1 MNNNGKLKFEIDG
14 KTCYAEK
21 GQSLIDA
28 AKANGIFIP
37 SLCHVEGVKPA
48 GSCRICNVKV
58 NGHNM
63 TACTTPV
70 TEDMTVENNIPELI
84 ELRKA
89 IIEIL
94 FVSGNHFC
102 PSCEKSGNCE
112 LQALAYRYQ
121 MMVPR
126 FPYEFPIKGVDAS
139 SDHILLDRDRCI
151 MCKRCIGTVTKDG
164 KNVFAFNSRGGEHL
178 HVVMDDVLASQLSE
192 QEAQE
197 AMELCP
203 VGAILRKEQGYLVPI
218 GERKYDHAPI
228 GSDIEKS

>member
-70 TEDMTVENNIPELI
+70 TVDMTVENNIPELI

>member
-21 GQSLIDA
+21 GQSIIDA

-197 AMELCP
+197 AMDLCP

>member
-14 KTCYAEK
+14 KTCYAEP

-28 AKANGIFIP
+28 AKANGVFIP
-37 SLCHVEGVKPA
+37 NLCHLEGKKPA

-70 TEDMTVENNIPELI
+70 TEDMIVENNIPELI
-84 ELRKA
+84 ELRKT
-89 IIEIL
+89 IIEVL

-139 SDHILLDRDRCI
+139 SEHILLDRDRCI
-151 MCKRCIGTVTKDG
+151 LCKRCIGTVTKDG
-164 KNVFAFNSRGGEHL
+164 KNVFAFHSRGGEHL
-178 HVVMDDVLASQLSE
+178 YLVMDDVLASQLSE

-197 AMELCP
+197 AMDLCP

-218 GERKYDHAPI
+218 GERKYDQAPI
-228 GSDIEKS
+228 GSDIEKD